1 MDIAT
6 LRTFIEV
13 MQRGSFAAVAHT
25 RNVDPSSVSRAIG
38 ALESQLG
45 VRLFHR
51 TTRRLSPTEAALAY
65 FEKIEPLM
73 AQLEHAGLIAADRG
87 ETPRGTLR
95 ITASIAFAQMNLT
108 PLLPEF
114 ARRYPELS
122 FELVLTDKLLDLVEE
137 RIDLAIRLG
146 RLADSSMI
154 AHRLCDNVEVVAAS
168 PEYLRRRRRP
178 TTPADLEHHDCLP
191 YPVPGY
197 PPRWRFRAVS
207 GLVTDV
213 PVRGRVVVSNGVALR
228 QCAVGGMGV
237 LMLPRW
243 SIADEL
249 RRGELVELFN
259 EYRVTASEFDTAA
272 WMIYPSRNYLPLKVR
287 VLAKYLKERFAHGV
301 PAETGLVIEGVAPSG
316 RGPGQRS
323 SKARRR

>member
-1 MDIAT
+1 MEIAT
-6 LRTFIEV
+6 LRTFVEV
-13 MQRGSFAAVAHT
+13 MQRGSFAAVARD

-38 ALESQLG
+38 LLESQLG

-65 FEKIEPLM
+65 FEKIEPLV
-73 AQLEHAGLIAADRG
+73 AQLEHAGLIAADSG

-95 ITASIAFAQMNLT
+95 ITASIAFAQINLT
-108 PLLPEF
+108 PILPEF

-122 FELVLTDKLLDLVEE
+122 FELVLTDKLLDLVDD

-154 AHRLCDNVEVVAAS
+154 AHRLCDNIDAVAAS
-168 PEYLRRRRRP
+168 PEYLRRRGRP

-197 PPRWRFRAVS
+197 APRWRFRAAN

-213 PVRGRVVVSNGVALR
+213 PVRGRVVVANGVALR
-228 QCAVGGMGV
+228 QCAVGAMGV

-249 RRGELVELFN
+249 RRGELVELFT
-259 EYRVTASEFDTAA
+259 EYRVTSSEFDTAA

-287 VLAKYLKERFAHGV
+287 VLAEYLKEKFAHGA
-301 PAETGLVIEGVAPSG
+301 PAETGMVIDGVARSG
-316 RGPGQRS
+316 RDMARRL
-323 SKARRR
+323 SKARR